1 MDLYSR
7 AIVGWAFDNHMTEEL
22 ITRALNMAISRREIE
37 QGLIIHSDRGVQY
50 RSVGYQDLITRIGVI
65 SSMSRRSNCWDNAVM
80 ESFFSRMKV
89 ELIYGEKFN
98 SLQEMKS
105 SIFEY
110 IEIFYNRVRQH
121 STLGYLSPYEYEA
134 RYA

>member
-1 MDLYSR
+1 MGLYSR
-7 AIVGWAFDNHMTEEL
+7 AIVGWAFDGHMTEEL
-22 ITRALNMAISRREIE
+22 IIRALNMAISRRYIE
-37 QGLIIHSDRGVQY
+37 PGLIIHSDRGVQY
-50 RSVGYQDLITRIGVI
+50 RSVRYQDLIMSVGAV

-98 SLQEMKS
+98 SLQEIKS
-105 SIFEY
+105 CIFEY

-121 STLGYLSPYEYEA
+121 STLGYISPYEYEA
-134 RYA
+134 TYA